1 MTTIQNLTVE
11 CDEHGH
17 QVAAVV
23 CRHMIN
29 AKDRIVGFVE
39 NSDDPNDL
47 QAWCDACEA
56 QFLEEGELTETF
68 RAFCDMGVVCTD
80 CYNTY
85 KARHSKP

>member
-1 MTTIQNLTVE
+1 MSASKDYTVD
-11 CDEHGH
+11 CDTHGR
-17 QVAAVV
+17 QAGAIV

-29 AKDRIVGFVE
+29 TKDRVVGFVE

-56 QFLEEGELTETF
+56 LFLQECELTETF
-68 RAFCDMGVVCTD
+68 REFCDMSVVCTD
-80 CYNTY
+80 CYHTY